1 MNLESIYNSILYPWL
16 FLGLFSFFLLFFIT
30 APYGRHNKKMGPMI
44 NGRLG
49 WFIQEII
56 SPLTFAHFFIRG
68 DSIKTPEMWVF
79 FFLWIAHYFNRS
91 IIFPF
96 RQKHAKDTAV
106 IVVMSAISFN
116 LINGFINGYYLG
128 SAELVQNQYTNY
140 FQSYNFILGLI
151 IFITGAYINI
161 KSDEILFSLR
171 KENDGYKIPQSFLY
185 KYISCPNYFGEIIEW
200 AGFAIMVWNL
210 PGLVFVL
217 WTIFNLVP
225 RAVSHHTWYQ
235 NKFDEYPKDRKAIIP
250 FIL

>member
-1 MNLESIYNSILYPWL
+1 MNFSTIYDFIILPWIGL
-16 FLGLFSFFLLFFIT
+16 GIFAFLILFFIT
-30 APYGRHNKKMGPMI
+30 APYGRHNKKMGPMMS
-44 NGRLG
+44 GKWG
-49 WFIQEII
+49 WILQEVI

-68 DSIKTPEMWVF
+68 DSFKTPEMWVF

-91 IIFPF
+91 IVFPF
-96 RQKHAKDTAV
+96 RQKHAKDTAI

-210 PGLVFVL
+210 PGLVFLL
-217 WTIFNLVP
+217 WTMFNLVP
-225 RAVSHHTWYQ
+225 RAIAHHKWYQ
-235 NKFDEYPKDRKAIIP
+235 NKFKEYPKDRKAVIP